1 MKNSLK
7 KQMTF
12 QKCDESDFDSYVGNS
27 HLTEN
32 EDNYIDKL
40 YLSDIV
46 NLLKCFVSYWK
57 QKNNILKASI
67 YDEFISKHSKY
78 YFCYDKLSINIS
90 FID

>member
-1 MKNSLK
+1 MKNNL
-7 KQMTF
+7 
-12 QKCDESDFDSYVGNS
+12 QKLMKYQKYGVSESDTYKTNS
-27 HLTEN
+27 LFSEN
-32 EDNYIDKL
+32 EDMYIDKL

-57 QKNNILKASI
+57 QKNSILEASI